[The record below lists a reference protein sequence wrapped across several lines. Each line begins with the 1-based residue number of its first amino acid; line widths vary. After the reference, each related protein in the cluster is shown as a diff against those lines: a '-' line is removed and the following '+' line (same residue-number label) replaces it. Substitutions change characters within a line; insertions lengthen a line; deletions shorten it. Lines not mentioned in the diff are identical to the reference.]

1 MVNYYDC
8 HPRSCSTFSSLS
20 GLLCCIILLRLEIF
34 LPKNVWHAYI
44 FSLLQSPATK
54 SALQASGV
62 SIARNAGSI
71 VVPGTNTFSQ
81 LNRKLPQTSSVISG
95 VSQVT
100 HAVCILILFPQSQIH
115 VYSSS
120 PRLVVVVYFLGVTLW
135 NLDASYHE
143 EGHIFHTDLELQLF
157 SHDCSST
164 WGQGVILNHRDQ
176 IIKNVN
182 AFFRDHTSK
191 E

>member
-1 MVNYYDC
+1 MKNCYDC
-8 HPRSCSTFSSLS
+8 HPRSCSTFSSLC
-20 GLLCCIILLRLEIF
+20 GLLCCIILLRLGIF
-34 LPKNVWHAYI
+34 LLKNVWHAYI
-44 FSLLQSPATK
+44 FSPLQSPATK

-100 HAVCILILFPQSQIH
+100 HAVCILILSPLSQIH

-120 PRLVVVVYFLGVTLW
+120 PGLVVVVYFLGVTLL
-135 NLDASYHE
+135 NLDASYYE
-143 EGHIFHTDLELQLF
+143 EGNIF
-157 SHDCSST
+157 
-164 WGQGVILNHRDQ
+164 
-176 IIKNVN
+176 
-182 AFFRDHTSK
+182 
-191 E
+191 